1 MSKGII
7 TRRTALTLEAYGANV
22 SKVKREAKLKRDR
35 ELKRSG
41 NGHKSVR

>member
-7 TRRTALTLEAYGANV
+7 TRRTALTLESYGANV

-35 ELKRSG
+35 ELKRTG
-41 NGHKSVR
+41 KGHKANR